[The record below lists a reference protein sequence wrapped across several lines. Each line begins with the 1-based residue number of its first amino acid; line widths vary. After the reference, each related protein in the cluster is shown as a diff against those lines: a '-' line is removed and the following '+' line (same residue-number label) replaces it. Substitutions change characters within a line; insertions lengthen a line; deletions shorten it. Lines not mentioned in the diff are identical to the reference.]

1 MTPVKVA
8 GKAEPVEAESDS
20 RDDRRLELDEIDPYY
35 ERHLAAEIAAQL
47 PYNAATAS
55 RVLRYVSEIL
65 ALA

>member
-8 GKAEPVEAESDS
+8 GKAEPIEAESDS
-20 RDDRRLELDEIDPYY
+20 RDDRPELDEIDPYY

-47 PYNAATAS
+47 PYNAASAS